1 MVRPLLSLL
10 GMSDLGDRATGSQIR
25 ESLLPRMKTRSL
37 LFCIALIAVS
47 LWRVAPLSAKAD
59 TYDAS
64 LREMVAAVAVREGV
78 DPALVEAIVAAE
90 SDFNPRAVSP
100 KGARGLM
107 QLMPQTASFYG
118 VSDSFDPEKNLTGG
132 IRHLRDLL
140 RYFGGDLSRSL
151 AAYNAG
157 AAAVVTYGGLPPYR
171 ETQQYVKKVLAR
183 YRGGQVPPSPPSVHS
198 SGQQA
203 SEAALV
209 EDEAREDVRFA
220 RVSRAEPSAS
230 DAIDSESVARLRQAT
245 SARPLTEIVR
255 APLVQTRRAPLVF
268 VTSRQGLGP

>member
-1 MVRPLLSLL
+1 MVRPLLLPL
-10 GMSDLGDRATGSQIR
+10 CMSDLGDRGTG
-25 ESLLPRMKTRSL
+25 PRPGNPSCRKTRSL

-47 LWRVAPLSAKAD
+47 LCRVPPVSAKAD
-59 TYDAS
+59 TYAS
-64 LREMVAAVAVREGV
+64 LREMVAAVAAREGV
-78 DPALVEAIVAAE
+78 DPALVEAVVAAE

-118 VSDSFDPEKNLTGG
+118 VADSFDPEENLTGG

-183 YRGGQVPPSPPSVHS
+183 YGRGQVPPSPSSAHS
-198 SGQQA
+198 SGRQA
-203 SEAALV
+203 SEAAPV

-220 RVSRAEPSAS
+220 AVSREEPSAS
-230 DAIDSESVARLRQAT
+230 DGINAASAARLRQAT
-245 SARPLTEIVR
+245 SPRLLTEIVR
-255 APLVQTRRAPLVF
+255 APLVQTRRAPLVSMT
-268 VTSRQGLGP
+268 VRQGLGL

>member
-1 MVRPLLSLL
+1 
-10 GMSDLGDRATGSQIR
+10 
-25 ESLLPRMKTRSL
+25 MKTRSL

-59 TYDAS
+59 TYAS

-78 DPALVEAIVAAE
+78 DPVLVEAIVAAE

-118 VSDSFDPEKNLTGG
+118 VSDSFDPEENLTGG

-198 SGQQA
+198 SGRQA
-203 SEAALV
+203 SEAAPV

-220 RVSRAEPSAS
+220 GVSRAEPSAS
-230 DAIDSESVARLRQAT
+230 DAIDSESVARLRQAA
-245 SARPLTEIVR
+245 SLRPLTEIVR
-255 APLVQTRRAPLVF
+255 APLVQTRRARLVS
-268 VTSRQGLGP
+268 VTIRQGLGP

>member
-1 MVRPLLSLL
+1 
-10 GMSDLGDRATGSQIR
+10 
-25 ESLLPRMKTRSL
+25 MKTRSL

-59 TYDAS
+59 TYAS

-118 VSDSFDPEKNLTGG
+118 VANSFDPEENLTGG
-132 IRHLRDLL
+132 VRHLRNLL
-140 RYFGGDLSRSL
+140 RYFGGDLARSL

-183 YRGGQVPPSPPSVHS
+183 YRGGQVLPSPSSAHS
-198 SGQQA
+198 NERQV
-203 SEAALV
+203 SEAAPV
-209 EDEAREDVRFA
+209 EDEAREEDVRFA
-220 RVSRAEPSAS
+220 AVSREEPSAS
-230 DAIDSESVARLRQAT
+230 DAIDSESVARLRQT
-245 SARPLTEIVR
+245 TFARPLIEIVR
-255 APLVQTRRAPLVF
+255 APLVQTRRAPLVS
-268 VTSRQGLGP
+268 VMIRQGLRP

>member
-1 MVRPLLSLL
+1 
-10 GMSDLGDRATGSQIR
+10 
-25 ESLLPRMKTRSL
+25 MKTRSL

-47 LWRVAPLSAKAD
+47 LWRVAPLWAKAD
-59 TYDAS
+59 TYAS
-64 LREMVAAVAVREGV
+64 LREMVTAVAVREGV

-118 VSDSFDPEKNLTGG
+118 VSDSFDPKENLTGG

-198 SGQQA
+198 SGRQA
-203 SEAALV
+203 SQPAPV
-209 EDEAREDVRFA
+209 EDEAREDVRVA
-220 RVSRAEPSAS
+220 GVSREEPSAS
-230 DAIDSESVARLRQAT
+230 DAMDSESVARLRQAT
-245 SARPLTEIVR
+245 FARPLTEIVR
-255 APLVQTRRAPLVF
+255 APLVQTRRAPLVS
-268 VTSRQGLGP
+268 VTIRQGLGP